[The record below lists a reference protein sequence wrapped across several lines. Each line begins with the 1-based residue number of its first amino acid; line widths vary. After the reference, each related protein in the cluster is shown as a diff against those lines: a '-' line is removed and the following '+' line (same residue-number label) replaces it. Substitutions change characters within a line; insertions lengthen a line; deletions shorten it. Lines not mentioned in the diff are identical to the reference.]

1 MMYITRNTNRGNFL
15 MSDVL
20 FFEGVAVKT
29 NVNLANCLG
38 VQQEVQGIL
47 SKHPLHNAN
56 GKRITVDDLEIIVT
70 LKN

>member
-1 MMYITRNTNRGNFL
+1 
-15 MSDVL
+15 MSDIL

-38 VQQEVQGIL
+38 VWQEVQGIL
-47 SKHPLHNAN
+47 DKHPLHNAT
-56 GKRITVDDLEIIVT
+56 GKQLSVDDLEIIVA